1 MEKKAAFSELV
12 VGLLIVALGIFVFC
26 YSFTL
31 KTAETG
37 IGAGGYPKFIGVVLI
52 ILGACQTA
60 ISLYQKVRSPEFNVD
75 SKKLIK
81 LVELVGS
88 MMLYLWLLP
97 HLGFVIMTPILLIVL
112 MLLFGIKGWVMGL
125 VVAIVFTIIVYL
137 LFTEVFL
144 VFLPRFTLF

>member
-1 MEKKAAFSELV
+1 M
-12 VGLLIVALGIFVFC
+12 
-26 YSFTL
+26 
-31 KTAETG
+31 
-37 IGAGGYPKFIGVVLI
+37 
-52 ILGACQTA
+52 
-60 ISLYQKVRSPEFNVD
+60 D

-112 MLLFGIKGWVMGL
+112 MLLFGIKRWVMGL
-125 VVAIVFTIIVYL
+125 IVAIVFTIIVYL